1 MVAGASMHRSAL
13 STKPPMQR
21 FATNA
26 PHMKQSVAKHSL
38 SLGVGEGEA
47 GFRVAAV
54 LAEGAGVQ
62 VDA

>member
-1 MVAGASMHRSAL
+1 
-13 STKPPMQR
+13 MQR